1 VARDYGRLVV
11 AIRFDVPAA
20 QLLERNEQR
29 ERVLRENVVV
39 TMAMEMDEHAQPDDL
54 AREVDLVL
62 DAEDVRR
69 RLNAR

>member
-1 VARDYGRLVV
+1 
-11 AIRFDVPAA
+11 
-20 QLLERNEQR
+20 
-29 ERVLRENVVV
+29 
-39 TMAMEMDEHAQPDDL
+39 MAMEMDEHAQPDDL